1 MILGI
6 TEELTL
12 LRDSIEALI
21 DYRKKQGNAIVD
33 LQLRADIETRMTAFT
48 LLFQKVPELKKTFE
62 FLRDGYLN
70 LLIEDS
76 KKENQDGQ

>member
-12 LRDSIEALI
+12 LRDAIEALI
-21 DYRKKQGNAIVD
+21 EYRKKQGNAIVD

-76 KKENQDGQ
+76 EKEKQNG